1 MTVLKKIMLKY
12 IPKKSSGLSLLFS
25 FILLFVSLVAISQP
39 KAGVLDEI
47 TAVVGAEILLS
58 SEIENQIIQ
67 MKQQGMQMKDD
78 TRCALYQEMLFQ
90 KLMLHQSKI
99 DSLEVNDEQVE
110 GEIERRIRY
119 FVSQIGSVE
128 KLEEYYGKKVAEIKD
143 EFRELIKDQL
153 LIQQMEAKIF
163 SDITVTPSEIKAFFK
178 NIHEDS
184 IPFINAEVEMA
195 QIVIQPKVND
205 EAKKE
210 TRAKLMEIK
219 DRILKGGNFAALAR
233 IYSEDPGSAKK
244 GGELGFVERGTFVPE
259 FEAAAFSLNQGEVS
273 EIIETQFGYHIL
285 ELIQRRGEQINVRH
299 ILLKPKITDEDLS
312 AASLKI
318 DSVYGALQSD
328 SISFSKAASKYS
340 TDELTRNNGGVMINP
355 ATGSTRWEMDQMDRD
370 LFFIIDKLKVGEYS
384 KPIAFFTPEGEQAI
398 RIVLLKSR
406 SEPHRANLKDDY
418 QRITE
423 AAKQSKENNIRNKWI
438 KKTISGTYIK
448 LHDDFKSCNT
458 GLFKEQSEL
467 KY

>member
-1 MTVLKKIMLKY
+1 MVLKKSMLKY
-12 IPKKSSGLSLLFS
+12 ILKKSSTINLLIGF
-25 FILLFVSLVAISQP
+25 LLLVPFAANSQP
-39 KAGVLDEI
+39 KTAVLDEV
-47 TAVVGAEILLS
+47 TAVVGAEILLR
-58 SEIENQIIQ
+58 SEIENQIVQ
-67 MKQQGMQMKDD
+67 MKQQGMQIKDD
-78 TRCALYQEMLFQ
+78 SRCLLYQEMLFQ

-153 LIQQMEAKIF
+153 LVQQMQAKIF
-163 SDITVTPSEIKAFFK
+163 ADITVTPSEIKSFFK

-205 EAKKE
+205 EAKRE

-299 ILLKPKITDEDLS
+299 ILLKPKITDEDFAH
-312 AASLKI
+312 AAQKI
-318 DSVYGALQSD
+318 DSIYDALKTD
-328 SISFSKAASKYS
+328 SITFSVAAGKYS

-370 LFFIIDKLKVGEYS
+370 VFFIIDKLKVGEFS
-384 KPIAFFTPEGEQAI
+384 KPIAFQTEEGEQAI

-406 SEPHRANLKDDY
+406 SEPHKANLKDDY

-423 AAKQSKENNIRNKWI
+423 AAKQSKENNIRDKWI

-448 LHDDFKSCNT
+448 LHDDYKHCNL